1 MRRREF
7 ITLLGGAA
15 AWPPAARGQQGER
28 ARRIGVLM
36 GVRNS
41 LSQSYLVAFEEALR
55 QLGWVPGQNLHSE
68 IRWEDANVQRD
79 RIDAYAAELVAL
91 KPDAILV
98 DTTPNLTAVRLAT
111 RTIPIVFIRVSD
123 PLVQGFVPSL
133 MRPGGNIT
141 GFGAY
146 EFSIGGKWL
155 DLLKQTVP
163 TLARVAVIFNPE
175 TSPQSRYFVPAIKAA
190 GSILSVD
197 VTVVPVQSAAEI
209 ESAIADI
216 ARRPNGALIIPTGSF
231 TTLHDELLIRL
242 AALNRLPAIYANRN
256 PVEKG
261 GLMHY
266 GVADFHD
273 QFRLAA
279 GYVDRILRGV
289 KPGDLPVQLPTRY
302 EFMIKLSTA
311 KALGLVVPPTL
322 LAIATEVLE

>member
-1 MRRREF
+1 MIRRREF

-15 AWPPAARGQQGER
+15 AWPLAARGQQGER

-36 GVRNS
+36 SVRNS

-141 GFGAY
+141 GS
-146 EFSIGGKWL
+146 ERMSSR
-155 DLLKQTVP
+155 
-163 TLARVAVIFNPE
+163 LAC
-175 TSPQSRYFVPAIKAA
+175 
-190 GSILSVD
+190 
-197 VTVVPVQSAAEI
+197 
-209 ESAIADI
+209 
-216 ARRPNGALIIPTGSF
+216 RRPC
-231 TTLHDELLIRL
+231 
-242 AALNRLPAIYANRN
+242 LP
-256 PVEKG
+256 
-261 GLMHY
+261 
-266 GVADFHD
+266 
-273 QFRLAA
+273 
-279 GYVDRILRGV
+279 
-289 KPGDLPVQLPTRY
+289 LPPR
-302 EFMIKLSTA
+302 
-311 KALGLVVPPTL
+311 
-322 LAIATEVLE
+322 